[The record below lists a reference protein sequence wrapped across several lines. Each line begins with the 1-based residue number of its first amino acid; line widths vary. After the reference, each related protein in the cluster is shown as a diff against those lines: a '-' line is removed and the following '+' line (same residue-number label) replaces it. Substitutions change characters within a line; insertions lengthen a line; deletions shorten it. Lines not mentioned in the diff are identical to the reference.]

1 MPKKKKI
8 NKPVKDLK
16 DFDDPNS
23 QINKNRYKLD
33 QIGKKKR
40 RKYVQ
45 NNRQSLQIAGV
56 ERVTEKGYFV
66 DEKGDAYINTPNG
79 LLNDGEYDP
88 AIHGLYVPLAERQK
102 RQRAKLKIG
111 TA

>member
-33 QIGKKKR
+33 QIGRMKKK
-40 RKYVQ
+40 KYVQ
-45 NNRQSLQIAGV
+45 NFD
-56 ERVTEKGYFV
+56 YFSK
-66 DEKGDAYINTPNG
+66 D
-79 LLNDGEYDP
+79 NDN
-88 AIHGLYVPLAERQK
+88 VV
-102 RQRAKLKIG
+102 
-111 TA
+111 

>member
-33 QIGKKKR
+33 QIGKMKGK
-40 RKYVQ
+40 KYVQ
-45 NNRQSLQIAGV
+45 NFD
-56 ERVTEKGYFV
+56 YFS
-66 DEKGDAYINTPNG
+66 
-79 LLNDGEYDP
+79 NDND
-88 AIHGLYVPLAERQK
+88 HVV
-102 RQRAKLKIG
+102 
-111 TA
+111 